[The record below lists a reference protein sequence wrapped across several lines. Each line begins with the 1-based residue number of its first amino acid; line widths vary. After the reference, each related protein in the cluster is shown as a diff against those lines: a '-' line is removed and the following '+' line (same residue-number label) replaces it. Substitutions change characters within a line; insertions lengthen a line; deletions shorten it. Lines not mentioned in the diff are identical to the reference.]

1 MIFQAKNKRQILF
14 QKLGS
19 SDFEKLS
26 DYLFKL
32 SAETAKRFGPHG
44 FDTNSIADIFR
55 KPDNY
60 MGFIALDTET
70 AEIIAYSIVKQGFL
84 EHDSSRLRS
93 YGLTLDSK
101 TDCTF
106 APSVA
111 DAWQSQGVGNGLFQF
126 VSSNLHSIGIKRI
139 ILWGG
144 VQSDNN
150 KAVGFYRKNGFA
162 TLGEF
167 EYNGYNF
174 DMILEII

>member
-1 MIFQAKNKRQILF
+1 MIIQANNKRQILLR
-14 QKLGS
+14 KLGTA
-19 SDFEKLS
+19 DFEKLS
-26 DYLFKL
+26 NYLFKL
-32 SAETAKRFGPHG
+32 SSETAKRFGPHE
-44 FDTNSIADIFR
+44 FDAGSITDLFS
-55 KPDNY
+55 KLDNY
-60 MGFIALDTET
+60 IGYIALDIET

-84 EHDSSRLRS
+84 EHDSPRLQS

-111 DAWQSQGVGNGLFQF
+111 DAWQSQGVGNGLFHF
-126 VSSNLHSIGIKRI
+126 VRSNLESIGIKRI

-144 VQSDNN
+144 VQSDNH
-150 KAVGFYRKNGFA
+150 KAVSFYRKNGFA

-167 EYNGYNF
+167 EHYGNNY

>member
-1 MIFQAKNKRQILF
+1 MRTLVSA
-14 QKLGS
+14 
-19 SDFEKLS
+19 DFDKLS
-26 DYLFKL
+26 GYLYKL

-44 FDTNSIADIFR
+44 FDVNSIADLFR
-55 KPDNY
+55 KPDNCLGY
-60 MGFIALDTET
+60 IALDNET
-70 AEIIAYSIVKQGFL
+70 TEIIAYSIVKQGFL
-84 EHDSSRLRS
+84 EYDSPRLRS
-93 YGLTLDSK
+93 YGLILDSK

-111 DAWQSQGVGNGLFQF
+111 DAWQSLGVGNHLFHF
-126 VSSNLHSIGIKRI
+126 VRSSLESIGIKRI

-144 VQSDNN
+144 VQSDNH